1 MRKIKCVLATL
12 SNDGQPD
19 LFFCE
24 VIASHEDLEMGHHY
38 DAVRQLGEENGYD
51 VNSSDIVFDEDSP
64 AFVYFKDLHPATFIN
79 D

>member
-12 SNDGQPD
+12 NSNGEPD
-19 LFFCE
+19 MFFCE

-38 DAVRQLGEENGYD
+38 DIVRELGEENGYD
-51 VNSSDIVFDEDSP
+51 VSSSDLVFDEDSP
-64 AFVYFKDLHPATFIN
+64 AFIYSKDLHPSTWVV